1 MLCYVLSKPEIYR
14 ISFIILGHIMNK
26 NLKGKAVY
34 MIAVSLLVI
43 QSNTVFSHQL
53 INSLTAA
60 HAVDLHLVTCA
71 ETDNHHLYVQIDDL
85 KVIDTRQFNVLV
97 VKDKVIS
104 STTNPD
110 GKSSS
115 VIRVLGGAGVYQAYI
130 SQTAGGEKAANYQ
143 LVFHCEDIDNTHFE
157 TSSFLKI
164 DQP

>member
-1 MLCYVLSKPEIYR
+1 
-14 ISFIILGHIMNK
+14 MNK
-26 NLKGKAVY
+26 NLKNKMICMAV
-34 MIAVSLLVI
+34 ISLSIV
-43 QSNTVFSHQL
+43 QSSAVFSHQL

-85 KVIDTRQFNVLV
+85 KVVDARQFNILV
-97 VKDKVIS
+97 VKDKTIS

-110 GKSSS
+110 GKSSPS
-115 VIRVLGGAGVYQAYI
+115 IRVPGGAGVYQTFI